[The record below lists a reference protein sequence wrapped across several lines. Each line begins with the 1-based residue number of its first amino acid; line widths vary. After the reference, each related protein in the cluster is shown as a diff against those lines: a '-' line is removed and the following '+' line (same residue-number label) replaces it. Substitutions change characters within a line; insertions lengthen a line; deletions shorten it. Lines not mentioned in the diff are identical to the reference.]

1 MENFT
6 SRLLDPLRYNEKM
19 REKFGDCF
27 DEVLNDAIQ
36 LNQKKVCG
44 IKNRTA

>member
-19 REKFGDCF
+19 REEFGDCF
-27 DEVLNDAIQ
+27 DEVLKDAIQ
-36 LNQKKVCG
+36 LNQKKVRG